1 VHTPLAYRPSTI
13 QICYK
18 CGGDKVTI
26 LFKSALCLWLQESGT
41 SWPAPSEMSLSA
53 NEAPLMT
60 GGGGGGGGGDLS
72 GPAQFERTHGMQ
84 NMAVQPFN
92 TGQPRLAEA

>member
-1 VHTPLAYRPSTI
+1 
-13 QICYK
+13 
-18 CGGDKVTI
+18 
-26 LFKSALCLWLQESGT
+26 
-41 SWPAPSEMSLSA
+41 
-53 NEAPLMT
+53 MT